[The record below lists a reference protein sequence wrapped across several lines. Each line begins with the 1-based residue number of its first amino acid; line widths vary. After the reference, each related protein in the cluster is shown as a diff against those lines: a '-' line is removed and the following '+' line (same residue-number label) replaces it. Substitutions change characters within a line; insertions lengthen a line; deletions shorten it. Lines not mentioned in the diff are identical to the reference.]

1 MRKISS
7 VGALVA
13 LCLTATPAFAHV
25 VEVTTSIG
33 LQDTSDPDRLQ
44 GAVKSAVESVLDS
57 AIAFTPTAV
66 RVTNAR
72 VIGERVYLRL
82 LIVDAEGEQALRDLA
97 GSRDEG
103 GTGDEPDGDHPLI
116 I

>member
-1 MRKISS
+1 MKSLLS
-7 VGALVA
+7 AGALVA

-25 VEVTTSIG
+25 VEVTTSID

-44 GAVKSAVESVLDS
+44 GAVKSAVASVLHT

-66 RVTNAR
+66 RVTSAR

-82 LIVDAEGEQALRDLA
+82 LIVDAEGEQALRDLT
-97 GSRDEG
+97 D
-103 GTGDEPDGDHPLI
+103 TQHEPDEIEEPQTSRLVI
-116 I
+116 

>member
-1 MRKISS
+1 MRKLLS
-7 VGALVA
+7 VSALVM

-33 LQDTSDPDRLQ
+33 LQDTSDPERLQ
-44 GAVKSAVESVLDS
+44 GAVESAVESVLDS

-66 RVTNAR
+66 SVTSAR

-82 LIVDAEGEQALRDLA
+82 LIVDADGEQALRDLA
-97 GSRDEG
+97 ETQHEPDAD
-103 GTGDEPDGDHPLI
+103 DEPETGRLVI
-116 I
+116 